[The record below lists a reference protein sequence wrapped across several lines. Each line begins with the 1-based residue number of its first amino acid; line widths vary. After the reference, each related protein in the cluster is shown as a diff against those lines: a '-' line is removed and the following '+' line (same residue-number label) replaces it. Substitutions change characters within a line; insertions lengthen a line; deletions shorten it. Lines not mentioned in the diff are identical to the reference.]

1 MIGVLTFSLKADFLF
16 SIIDAVMTYIPRE
29 IYLFES
35 CQNPYVYFKLFN
47 VRCIGLTGIS
57 NISTELNNSLSMWNE
72 PKNASHQTRQLDV
85 YATHMTSL
93 QKYYPFHR
101 VAQSTNSSL
110 PAKKKRL
117 KRLIRTRLK
126 LLKFVWIRHVK
137 FTYPYNVMGTVSRN
151 PVRPFMD
158 DFY

>member
-1 MIGVLTFSLKADFLF
+1 MF
-16 SIIDAVMTYIPRE
+16 SITLWRTYYVKF
-29 IYLFES
+29 IYLKVVKIHIH
-35 CQNPYVYFKLFN
+35 VYFKLFN

-57 NISTELNNSLSMWNE
+57 NISTELNNSFSMWNE

-110 PAKKKRL
+110 HAKKKRL
-117 KRLIRTRLK
+117 KRLMRTRLK